1 VSPPPRPPST
11 GSATPGGEAAPG
23 RWRKVRVI
31 WNPGSGQ
38 KGGIPVTRIGRDE
51 LVAELAKRGLGDEI
65 CETGSAEEA
74 RSLTREAASAGYELV
89 VAAGGDGTMGTV
101 ATELLGSETALGIVP
116 LGSVMNIPRMLG
128 IPREVPAALD
138 ALADGEVRP
147 IDTGEA
153 QGQAFF
159 ESGSVGLNA
168 AIFREL
174 QALDDGDWLSVIRSV
189 WVAFRYRPAR
199 MTIHLD
205 DKVVR
210 TRALMITVS
219 NGPYTGAGLTV
230 APGARV
236 DDGRFDV
243 RVFRRFSKWTLIRH
257 LASIAFGRRRFAPEV
272 TTYRS
277 RQVRV
282 ESVHPL
288 PCRVDSHDL
297 GTTPVR
303 FETCPGR
310 LRVVVPRQERRE
322 PGSALDTGRGD

>member
-1 VSPPPRPPST
+1 MSSAPGTGST
-11 GSATPGGEAAPG
+11 GAGGGTGGVPRWG
-23 RWRKVRVI
+23 RVRVI

-38 KGGIPVTRIGRDE
+38 KGGIPVNRIGRDE
-51 LVAELAKRGLGDEI
+51 LLAELTKRGLGGEV
-65 CETGSAEEA
+65 CETASAEEA
-74 RSLTREAASAGYELV
+74 VSLTREAARGGYDLV

-101 ATELLGSETALGIVP
+101 ATELLGSKTALGIVP

-128 IPREVPAALD
+128 IPRDIPAALD
-138 ALADGEVRP
+138 ALVDGEVRP

-174 QALDDGDWLSVIRSV
+174 EALDDGDWLSVLRSL

-205 DKVVR
+205 EDVVR

-230 APGARV
+230 APAARV

-243 RVFRRFSKWTLIRH
+243 RVFRRFSKWTLLRH

-277 RQVRV
+277 RVVGV
-282 ESVHPL
+282 ESVRPL
-288 PCRVDSHDL
+288 PCRADAHDL
-297 GTTPVR
+297 GTTPVQ
-303 FETCPGR
+303 FETRPGQ
-310 LRVVVPRQERRE
+310 LRVVIPRVERRE
-322 PGSALDTGRGD
+322 PGSALNSPSAD